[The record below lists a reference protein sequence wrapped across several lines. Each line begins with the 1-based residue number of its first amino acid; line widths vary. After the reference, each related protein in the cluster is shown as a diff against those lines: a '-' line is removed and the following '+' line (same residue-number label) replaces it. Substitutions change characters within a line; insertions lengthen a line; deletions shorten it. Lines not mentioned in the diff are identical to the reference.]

1 MINSLQNYFGLAIR
15 QNQGELYAIKKAIGA
30 ILWHSTEFENVNYR
44 HRFCPQGKDSWCK
57 WQKSKSLVGF
67 KFKEKQGMPL
77 WIHDLLKPVFQDLS
91 KDELLS
97 KCLHGKMQNCNE
109 ALNNII
115 WTKCPKNVFLEREV
129 LEIGVHSAILEF
141 NEGPK
146 GFYKVLNKFDMEP
159 GIFTE
164 QSSSKKVA
172 KKIRN
177 TVKKQ
182 SDFVKKRRK
191 HLRGIRKDF
200 LDMEKEQE
208 GGESYVS
215 GKFS

>member
-1 MINSLQNYFGLAIR
+1 
-15 QNQGELYAIKKAIGA
+15 
-30 ILWHSTEFENVNYR
+30 
-44 HRFCPQGKDSWCK
+44 
-57 WQKSKSLVGF
+57 
-67 KFKEKQGMPL
+67 MPL

-97 KCLHGKMQNCNE
+97 KCLHGKLQNCNE

-115 WTKCPKNVFLEREV
+115 RTKCPKNVFLEREV
-129 LEIGVHSAILEF
+129 LEMGVHSAILEF

-146 GFYKVLNKFDMEP
+146 GFYKVLNKFYMEP

-172 KKIRN
+172 EKIRN

-200 LDMEKEQE
+200 IDMEKEQE
-208 GGESYVS
+208 GGESYVP